1 MYQPPKSAHQH
12 TKIYNSK
19 TGKRIIFNDRE
30 QQLIYNEQEKLKL
43 NSLGYEINITSLTA
57 MARRITEQ
65 KFFEI
70 PPADYI
76 PIRAGEGAWSSNI
89 VTYRS
94 FDIAGQFEQ
103 GIVNLGANN
112 TRMAEANT
120 AVDSVPVTV
129 FDWGK
134 IIGWSIPQL
143 QKAARSGNWDLVTSL
158 EKSRKRNWDLGIQ
171 KIAFLG
177 ANNGTNSA
185 CLGLLNQQG
194 ITTLA
199 SPSWFPTSIS
209 KMTTAQLKAFTQ
221 TIIEQYRSNCQRTTF
236 PTHFVIPESD
246 YNGIASTASPD
257 FPIKSTLELLQETFR
272 TICRNPN
279 FKILPL
285 AYADG
290 AYGLYQNL
298 PVNQQL
304 QIYTLYRSD
313 EESLRMDIPV
323 PYTTTVPNSVDNYTL
338 QNVGYGEFTGVM
350 AYRPLEMLYITFPT
364 TNA

>member
-1 MYQPPKSAHQH
+1 MYQPPRNPNASPI
-12 TKIYNSK
+12 IYNSTTK
-19 TGKRIIFNDRE
+19 KKIILNAFD
-30 QQLIYNEQEKLKL
+30 QQQANHSQSLM

-57 MARRITEQ
+57 IARRITEQ
-65 KFFEI
+65 KFFQI
-70 PPADYI
+70 RPSDYI
-76 PIRAGEGAWSSNI
+76 PVRAGEGAWSSNI

-94 FDIAGQFEQ
+94 FDVAAEFET
-103 GIVNLGANN
+103 GVVNLGANS
-112 TRMAEANT
+112 TRLAEANT
-120 AVDSVPVTV
+120 AVDSVPVQV

-134 IIGWSIPQL
+134 SIGWSIPQL

-158 EKSRKRNWDLGIQ
+158 EKARKRNWDLGIQ
-171 KIAFLG
+171 AIAFLG
-177 ANNGTNSA
+177 MGNGSNSQ

-194 ITTLA
+194 ITTQA
-199 SPSWFPTSIS
+199 TPSFLSKPIS
-209 KMTTAQLKAFTQ
+209 KMTTAELKTFTQ
-221 TIIEQYRSNCQRTTF
+221 TIVEQYRSNCQRTTF

-272 TICRNPN
+272 TICMNPD
-279 FKILPL
+279 FRILPL

-290 AYGLYQNL
+290 AYGIYKNL

-323 PYTTTVPNSVDNYTL
+323 PYTTTVPNSTDNYTL
-338 QNVGYGEFTGVM
+338 QNVGYGEYTGVM
-350 AYRPLEMLYITFPT
+350 AYRPLEMMYFTFPT
-364 TNA
+364 TSA

>member
-1 MYQPPKSAHQH
+1 MYQPPRSHQP
-12 TKIYNSK
+12 TNIYNSVTK
-19 TGKRIIFNDRE
+19 KKIIFNTME
-30 QQLIYNEQEKLKL
+30 QQIIHNEQQKPIY

-57 MARRITEQ
+57 MARRISDQ

-70 PPADYI
+70 PPAEYI

-194 ITTLA
+194 ITTLT
-199 SPSWFPTSIS
+199 SPTFLTTSIS
-209 KMTTAQLKAFTQ
+209 KMTTAQLKTFTQ
-221 TIIEQYRSNCQRTTF
+221 TIIEQYRSNCQRTVF

-272 TICRNPN
+272 TICRNDA

-304 QIYTLYRSD
+304 QIYSLYRAD
-313 EESLRMDIPV
+313 EDSLRMDIPV

-364 TNA
+364 SQA